1 MRLVLAIVV
10 LSILVSDPS
19 AAQQRSRRA
28 ADPVETASRERAW
41 GAVPVPDTETSD
53 PERQAIVARWWLE
66 YMQCL
71 QANMRRITEPLPPP

>member
-1 MRLVLAIVV
+1 VAGLIVGVLGA
-10 LSILVSDPS
+10 DPS

-28 ADPVETASRERAW
+28 ADPVETSCRERGW
-41 GAVPVPDTETSD
+41 TAVPVPDETNTD

-71 QANMRRITEPLPPP
+71 QPN